1 VNMLDVILLAIVA
14 WNVITG
20 FMAGLA
26 RVGIGLAASLLG
38 ILLGFWFYYIPAQFF
53 REYLGSAASNLL
65 GFFVVFAVC
74 VLAGAI
80 VARVASRALKLV
92 GLSFLDRLGGAAFG
106 VLRGAVIAVA
116 VVTVITAFSPAPPP
130 RFIVQS
136 RVMPYA
142 ARAARVMSWLAPR
155 SIKDAYRETLD
166 KLHRI
171 WTDQKRKV
179 IEGESV

>member
-1 VNMLDVILLAIVA
+1 MLDFILLAIVA

-26 RVGIGLAASLLG
+26 RVGIGLAATLLG
-38 ILLGFWFYYIPAQFF
+38 ILLGFWFYYIPARFF
-53 REYLGSAASNLL
+53 REYLGSGAASNLL
-65 GFFVVFAVC
+65 GFFVVFAVF
-74 VLAGAI
+74 VFAGAVI
-80 VARVASRALKLV
+80 ARLASRALKLV

-106 VLRGAVIAVA
+106 ALRGAVIAVA

-142 ARAARVMSWLAPR
+142 ARAARVMSWIAPR

-179 IEGESV
+179 IQGESV